1 MNFLR
6 SNFFYHIVL
15 VSKITQFKK
24 LSFFLKKKGK
34 LFFNLTR
41 LSINQIIGKKII
53 LLT

>member
-15 VSKITQFKK
+15 VSNITQFKK
-24 LSFFLKKKGK
+24 LSFFFSKKGK

-41 LSINQIIGKKII
+41 LSIQRILGKR
-53 LLT
+53 LYS